1 MRSAALLLL
10 AALPLAAQ
18 VPERKWSFDLH
29 GLPATL
35 EGDFEGIEDGKPIF
49 FDLKND
55 LGLEKDKTKPG
66 VSIEYQGHR
75 FGLALST
82 DAQDHKGSAI
92 LTRPI
97 TLDGTTYQMLT
108 RVDSRIKFQSYD
120 LNWTIRALT
129 WEQAWVGVDLG
140 IRAWNLDMTATGTEQ
155 STLQT
160 TTASEKILVPI
171 PQLGL
176 SVGGK
181 AFGNRVVGR
190 ASFHFL
196 SYKGANYRRWQGDIR
211 YFPIPWLGLR
221 AFLDDESFNVPK
233 DSIKDDLRLNL
244 DRSGAGFGVVV
255 RF

>member
-10 AALPLAAQ
+10 AALLLAAQ